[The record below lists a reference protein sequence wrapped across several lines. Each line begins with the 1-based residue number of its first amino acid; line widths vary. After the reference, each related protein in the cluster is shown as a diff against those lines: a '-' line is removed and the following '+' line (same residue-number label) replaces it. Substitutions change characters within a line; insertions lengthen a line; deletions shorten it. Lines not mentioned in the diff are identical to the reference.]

1 MPWLNIE
8 LWQSTSKSEGGEVP
22 SVVEDIIKDQD
33 VTFGPGKENVMFQQ
47 QLEAMRQGRFL
58 DEADLPFIPEDGE

>member
-8 LWQSTSKSEGGEVP
+8 LWQSTNESKGGDVP

-47 QLEAMRQGRFL
+47 QLEAMRQGLFL
-58 DEADLPFIPEDGE
+58 DEADLPLVPEDGE